1 MGDLNG
7 ARCCVVCRRDGLAA
21 IAFFLLSFSLSF
33 LVLIHGQFVTD
44 IWTFATDTR
53 YGHFLF
59 SRLLS
64 FFSGDAADSGRSSF

>member
-1 MGDLNG
+1 M
-7 ARCCVVCRRDGLAA
+7 VPVAA
-21 IAFFLLSFSLSF
+21 LFVDEMVLPQLLSFFLLSFFLSF
-33 LVLIHGQFVTD
+33 LVLIHGQFVTG